1 MERVRFMRVF
11 VFFDLP
17 VETASERR
25 AYRLFRKYLLN
36 EGFLMLQESVY
47 AKLVVTDAQAK
58 SVVARLKENRPERG
72 LVQALRVTEKQY
84 ASMEFIA
91 GEKRAKKEV
100 ESLDG
105 FVII

>member
-1 MERVRFMRVF
+1 
-11 VFFDLP
+11 
-17 VETASERR
+17 
-25 AYRLFRKYLLN
+25 
-36 EGFLMLQESVY
+36 MLQESVY

-58 SVVARLKENRPERG
+58 SAIARLKENRPEKG

-84 ASMEFIA
+84 ASMEFIV
-91 GEKRAKKEV
+91 GEKRETEEV